1 MSRRHV
7 LEDSDSEE
15 SHDNNDNNGGGHSST
30 KDAVI
35 ARFFTADEIEAI
47 QRCSIQMYTAN
58 GIYSEECMSQIIE
71 RLLNDAPIELIV
83 SAATGGS
90 PSSSSRPSY
99 QKYRPKSG
107 AEKIFFLRDV
117 YNLHDP
123 KTCSSVPSDTS
134 YFEEEILFE
143 IELLRRSE
151 KAVKNRMFKNKEKGV
166 MVVFGPW
173 WNYAFQRLLEVCLS
187 NCSAESF
194 GEFTAVKVIR
204 SLFHFITDDLKDIVK
219 PGSLTKAKA
228 QFGLDWLHNI
238 ATARKVVN
246 QCGVRAHFLDKELS
260 IVEAH
265 VESLKEKKKPV
276 SLLDATTPSVTPQR
290 VQEVAAAGTAGTLS
304 KPDQDDAQNNARKA
318 RLAAMR
324 KDAVRTVVPPP
335 MHTAAPPPTRTVAPP
350 PAQETLHG
358 AQSIDRN
365 TTSGGP
371 VHVGVDH
378 DGGWG
383 RKRDGSSVINSSCGA
398 RADARTFSPN
408 GPPQTGTSNR
418 NEFDRNS
425 SATGQGV
432 STSNV
437 SASNNSGWGRN
448 RDDAQSIKSKCAWS
462 SARQMLN
469 HDVALPESDAPDHD
483 QLRQQNNHAPSRG
496 GGREGEYV
504 GTGGDRYTSTSS
516 GSDYNSSQYRDSK
529 ISGRYEDRSYDRG
542 GSRNGDREDYRY
554 DDSRGRHDDYRDDKY
569 RQSRSQEGNTN
580 YRNDYNAQGLKRG
593 WSSDHNDGESRTQKA
608 ARGTFETSAQ
618 PVATGHASAAIPSG
632 IGRGRGAHVNKP
644 AWMVRQEQ
652 SSVNDCPVGIQ
663 GNGGPSGEISS
674 SGAPPQAE
682 SHSHLNYNPMWP
694 HQNNAPTGIS
704 SNNNSTFPGAQP
716 NQNYANTSGDPA
728 ASAYP
733 PSMNS
738 ARAVS
743 DDVLGL
749 GRGRGRGRGA
759 SRNLPAWMTNQSNQ
773 M

>member
-15 SHDNNDNNGGGHSST
+15 SHDNNGGGHSSST

-35 ARFFTADEIEAI
+35 ARFFTSDEIEAI
-47 QRCSIQMYTAN
+47 QRCHIQMYTTN
-58 GIYSEECMSQIIE
+58 GIYSEECMTRIIE
-71 RLLNDAPIELIV
+71 RLLNEAPIELIV
-83 SAATGGS
+83 SAAAGGS

-107 AEKIFFLRDV
+107 AEKSFFMRDI

-123 KTCSSVPSDTS
+123 KTSSVSSDTS

-151 KAVKNRMFKNKEKGV
+151 KAVKNRMFKNKDKGV

-173 WNYAFQRLLEVCLS
+173 WNYAFQRLLEVCSS
-187 NCSAESF
+187 NCSAESL
-194 GEFTAVKVIR
+194 GDYTAVKIIR
-204 SLFHFITDDLKDIVK
+204 SLFHFITDDLKEIVK
-219 PGSLTKAKA
+219 PGSLNKAKA
-228 QFGLDWLHNI
+228 NFGLDWLHNI
-238 ATARKVVN
+238 ATARKVVD
-246 QCGVRAHFLDKELS
+246 QCGVRAQFLDQELS
-260 IVEAH
+260 VVEAH

-276 SLLDATTPSVTPQR
+276 SLLDASTTSVTSKPA
-290 VQEVAAAGTAGTLS
+290 QEVTTAGTAGTPS

-324 KDAVRTVVPPP
+324 KGA
-335 MHTAAPPPTRTVAPP
+335 MRTVAPP
-350 PAQETLHG
+350 PMQTAAAPPPMHTNPTPLPVQETSHG
-358 AQSIDRN
+358 VQSIDRN

-371 VHVGVDH
+371 VVDH

-383 RKRDGSSVINSSCGA
+383 RKRDGNSAINSSSGG

-408 GPPQTGTSNR
+408 GPPQIGTSNR
-418 NEFDRNS
+418 NAFDRNS
-425 SATGQGV
+425 SATGQGL

-448 RDDAQSIKSKCAWS
+448 RDDAQPIKSKCTWS

-469 HDVALPESDAPDHD
+469 HNVAQPESDAPD
-483 QLRQQNNHAPSRG
+483 RQQNNHC
-496 GGREGEYV
+496 
-504 GTGGDRYTSTSS
+504 TGGDRYTSTSS
-516 GSDYNSSQYRDSK
+516 GSDYNSSQYRDSN
-529 ISGRYEDRSYDRG
+529 ISGRYEDRSYHRG
-542 GSRNGDREDYRY
+542 GSRNGDRDDYRY

-580 YRNDYNAQGLKRG
+580 YRNEYNAQGLKRG
-593 WSSDHNDGESRTQKA
+593 WSSDHNDGESRPQKA

-618 PVATGHASAAIPSG
+618 PVAIGHASAAIPSG

-652 SSVNDCPVGIQ
+652 SSVNDRLVGIQ
-663 GNGGPSGEISS
+663 GSGGPSGEISS
-674 SGAPPQAE
+674 LGAPPQAE
-682 SHSHLNYNPMWP
+682 SHTHR
-694 HQNNAPTGIS
+694 TGIS
-704 SNNNSTFPGAQP
+704 SNNHSNFPVAQP
-716 NQNYANTSGDPA
+716 NQNYANNAPITSGDPA

-733 PSMNS
+733 PSMNT

-743 DDVLGL
+743 DDVHGM

-759 SRNLPAWMTNQSNQ
+759 SRNLPAWMTNQSNP
-773 M
+773 